1 MIKAFFI
8 TTKNLEFG
16 VQNALKNKYFI
27 LIFQCFSF
35 LITECEFEKKKKSVV
50 SILSKK
56 FPSLSYGF
64 TFKRFLEVNKVGIY
78 VVYFSLLK
86 VISRKISEPGSE
98 IEALRASK
106 QARDPDRR
114 TTFFPSPN
122 SQQQVTQCSS

>member
-8 TTKNLEFG
+8 KTKNWEFG

-27 LIFQCFSF
+27 LIFQWFSF
-35 LITECEFEKKKKSVV
+35 LITECEFEKKKIS
-50 SILSKK
+50 SQHPFKK

>member
-8 TTKNLEFG
+8 KTKNWEFG

-35 LITECEFEKKKKSVV
+35 LIAECEFEKKKIS
-50 SILSKK
+50 SQHPLKK